1 MSNFHRDNIEPRS
14 VVMAVLTTVLI
25 SIGGLV
31 EIVPLFTSAGPP
43 PMDGIKPLTALEITG
58 RDIYLR
64 EGCYV
69 CHSQM
74 VRPFRSETLRYGPW
88 SRGGEYVYDH
98 PFQLGSRRTGPD
110 LARVGSKYPDSWHFE
125 HMADARQTSDGS
137 IMPKYPWL
145 FEWTIDPA
153 QTQATMLALSR
164 VGVPY
169 TEAQIASAPA
179 DMKTQATKIVTGLTA
194 AGYDTTEDKEIVAVI
209 AYLQQLGVNA
219 RASIE
224 AEQAKTGGTK

>member
-1 MSNFHRDNIEPRS
+1 MSFHRDTIEPRS
-14 VVMAVLTTVLI
+14 VLMAVLTTVMI

-43 PMDGIKPLTALEITG
+43 PMAGIEPLTPLEVAG

-64 EGCYV
+64 EGCYT

-98 PFQLGSRRTGPD
+98 PFQLGSKRTGPD
-110 LARVGSKYPDSWHFE
+110 LARVGGKYPDSWHFE
-125 HMADARQTSDGS
+125 HLMDARQTSDGS
-137 IMPKYPWL
+137 IMPTYAWL
-145 FEWTIDPA
+145 NEWTVDPA
-153 QTQATMLALSR
+153 DVQASVTALSR

-169 TEAQIASAPA
+169 TDDDIANVPAALAAQAGPIA
-179 DMKTQATKIVTGLTA
+179 DGLTA
-194 AGYDTTEDKEIVAVI
+194 ARYETAPDREVIAVI

-219 RASIE
+219 RATID
-224 AEQAKTGGTK
+224 AEQANVEGAR